1 MSLLLLLS
9 ISPFYL
15 DKCQVEMQRRV
26 CIIRSQVLG
35 SAMLFYFVGVPHCSY
50 DLEQSTIIVGMNA
63 WN

>member
-26 CIIRSQVLG
+26 CIYPLASARLGNVILFLLVFPIVVMTWNNQRSSLV
-35 SAMLFYFVGVPHCSY
+35 
-50 DLEQSTIIVGMNA
+50 
-63 WN
+63 